1 MVAGCCYPL
10 LVMIFATMTYDPAA
24 PFQSVPFI
32 IFSWVVA
39 ILLVWTH
46 RKNIGRLRDGT
57 ESQIYLWLKPEEKV
71 ENKSENGGEGGLK
84 TLDSVIKNAYYESSL
99 RAEKQAEKEE

>member
-1 MVAGCCYPL
+1 
-10 LVMIFATMTYDPAA
+10 MIFATMTYDPAA

-39 ILLVWTH
+39 VLLVWTH

-57 ESQIYLWLKPEEKV
+57 ESKIYLWLKPEVKGEK
-71 ENKSENGGEGGLK
+71 NSDSSQTSEAR
-84 TLDSVIKNAYYESSL
+84 TLDSIIS
-99 RAEKQAEKEE
+99 EEEPKA